1 LDEDSTSLYQSYV
14 GILRWAVEISRI
26 DLAHAAAT
34 MARFMASPREGH
46 LMGLLTIFAYLKLH
60 MNSKIVIDPFERC
73 WDDLDWNKADWN
85 DLYPDAKEAIPSDMP
100 EPRGKP
106 VQINVFVD
114 SAHVTCLESRRSTT
128 GIVVFLNGTPVKSY
142 SKRQNTIESSTFGS
156 QFMAAKIAVEM
167 NEAL

>member
-60 MNSKIVIDPFERC
+60 MNSKIVIDPFER
-73 WDDLDWNKADWN
+73 
-85 DLYPDAKEAIPSDMP
+85 
-100 EPRGKP
+100 
-106 VQINVFVD
+106 
-114 SAHVTCLESRRSTT
+114 
-128 GIVVFLNGTPVKSY
+128 
-142 SKRQNTIESSTFGS
+142 
-156 QFMAAKIAVEM
+156 
-167 NEAL
+167 